1 MNMRWQDDIS
11 RVQNDTPL
19 IVTKQN
25 AYTLVNMMASYEI
38 NSQVS
43 VTANV
48 NNVFDKK
55 YVNSLYWA
63 QGFYGAPRNYALSL
77 NWSL

>member
-11 RVQNDTPL
+11 RVQIQSPRV
-19 IVTKQN
+19 VTEQS
-25 AYTLVNMMASYEI
+25 AYAVVNFMASYEI
-38 NSQVS
+38 NSQLS
-43 VTANV
+43 LTANV

-55 YVNSLYWA
+55 YLNSLYWA
-63 QGFYGAPRNYALSL
+63 QGYYGAPRNYALSL